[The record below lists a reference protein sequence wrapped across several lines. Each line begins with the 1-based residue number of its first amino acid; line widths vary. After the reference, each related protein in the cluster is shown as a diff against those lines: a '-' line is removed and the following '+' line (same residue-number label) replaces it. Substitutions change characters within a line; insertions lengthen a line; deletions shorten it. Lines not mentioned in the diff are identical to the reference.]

1 MKWEI
6 IKEFKNSAGYIHEL
20 KCSYC
25 GHRETVSTWIWP
37 RQCYVCEQIEDSF
50 SDIRKGE
57 SA

>member
-20 KCSYC
+20 KYSNC
-25 GHRETVSTWIWP
+25 GHRETTSTWLWP
-37 RQCYVCEQIEDSF
+37 RKCYVCEEEDDMF
-50 SDIRKGE
+50 SVKREGQ